1 MAEIAADARN
11 KSIWERW
18 AERAA
23 FLAVLGSVFY
33 GGYWLGSNPTS
44 EQTKIYQSFLDL
56 DLPARIKDANAAT
69 DQLRKASTEFSTML
83 ANNRTYEDMRS
94 RFGELVA
101 ERDALK
107 KESQAVAAEVAT
119 LGSRLA
125 ELTDIG
131 KSYTIR
137 ENSAVPVVGALLNVG
152 ARSIGPSGDVELI
165 FNGVKKTSFPGDR
178 FHVDAANGKKCLVR
192 VHDVDYVGLS
202 QVDISVDCTDALK

>member
-1 MAEIAADARN
+1 
-11 KSIWERW
+11 
-18 AERAA
+18 
-23 FLAVLGSVFY
+23 
-33 GGYWLGSNPTS
+33 
-44 EQTKIYQSFLDL
+44 
-56 DLPARIKDANAAT
+56 
-69 DQLRKASTEFSTML
+69 ML